1 MQKLEHLLSNYSFA
15 NVLPLKLSLNNAV
28 AIDLS
33 VNNRELYEIQ
43 ELNSSSLTKYI
54 EKKIREARAE
64 CGIGG
69 YAEDRLVYRRSK
81 HFGEGENARSIHLG
95 VDIWCSANTPVFA
108 PFDATIHSFKNN
120 DNFGDYGPTIILEH
134 KIENTIFY
142 TLYGHLSGASLQ
154 KSKVKKS
161 IKKGEKFAVLG
172 TEDENGN
179 WPPHLHF
186 QIITDMQGR
195 KGDFPG
201 VASQK
206 EKEEYLALCPN
217 PNLILNT

>member
-33 VNNRELYEIQ
+33 VNNRDLYEIQ

-108 PFDATIHSFKNN
+108 PFDAIIHSFKNN

-195 KGDFPG
+195 FGDFPG

>member
-33 VNNRELYEIQ
+33 VNNKELYEIQ
-43 ELNSSSLTKYI
+43 ELNSSSLTKYV
-54 EKKIREARAE
+54 EKKIREAGAE
-64 CGIGG
+64 YGIGG

-108 PFDATIHSFKNN
+108 PFDAIIHSFKNN

-142 TLYGHLSGASLQ
+142 TLYGHLSGEWLQ

-195 KGDFPG
+195 TGDFPG